1 MASQRRGRGSARSKR
16 DFWGEEAPTDFT
28 PSPIRPSEFPT
39 ALVQSLGPL
48 PFPRGEVSQHYFSLV
63 YERAVTLATALA
75 ASADLFE
82 DPYETVVAGDD

>member
-16 DFWGEEAPTDFT
+16 DFWGEETQSDFT

-82 DPYETVVAGDD
+82 DPYETPIVDND